1 VIGMESHRLLLGVIV
16 FGVILFTLFFSKPT
30 ITGFV
35 PTETFSQSLDMDVS
49 ESQRFVLSSEQPLK
63 LSSLSLSG
71 KVNGAGLVN
80 IYLSDGVAQRVVFTN
95 KKRQGSAMDQI
106 TGMAS
111 LDIIP
116 GEKLNKIESLPAGYV
131 AVPGSFSNECRETC
145 VLDPALFHGPSLY
158 LDIVVEPG
166 TSVYIS
172 GLRFSVFG
180 N

>member
-1 VIGMESHRLLLGVIV
+1 MESHRLLLGVIV
-16 FGVILFTLFFSKPT
+16 FGVILFTLFFSRPT

-35 PTETFSQSLDMDVS
+35 PTEAFSQSLDMDVS
-49 ESQRFVLSSEQPLK
+49 ESQRFVLSSEDK

-71 KVNGAGLVN
+71 KVNGAGLIN
-80 IYLSDGVAQRVVFTN
+80 IYLSDGVVQRLVFTN

-111 LDIIP
+111 LDISP

-131 AVPGSFSNECRETC
+131 AVPGSFHNECRETC
-145 VLDPALFHGPSLY
+145 VLDPTLFNSPSLY
-158 LDIVVEPG
+158 LDVVVEPG

-172 GLRFSVFG
+172 ELRFAVFSK
-180 N
+180 